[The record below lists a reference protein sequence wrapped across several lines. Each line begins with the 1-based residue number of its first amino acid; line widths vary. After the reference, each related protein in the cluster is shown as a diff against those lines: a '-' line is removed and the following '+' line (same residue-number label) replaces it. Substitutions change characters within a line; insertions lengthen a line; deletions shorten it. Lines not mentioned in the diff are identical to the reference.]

1 MVRVNTVQVT
11 DTGTDSTDLMEYEDF
26 EHVRHITTEDRY
38 RVSCAKTEVRTDT
51 ELEIQKQQDLESCL
65 REAKRV
71 IEDSNSTETE
81 RQEAVRR
88 MELKVDEADRYR
100 RFLTAQKRDIDN
112 CKAIQTR
119 SKQRELEQK
128 STEKTVENQTEQKTE
143 ENIYEDYDKE
153 FQATERSR
161 RRVRF
166 EDFIQSSGERKMITE
181 HIQVENRVR
190 QPKGQNASQNEKQ
203 KERSAKAIAEA
214 ERRGATR
221 ADLEDKLAQEIQEQ
235 QHDLFKEK
243 PQVVTK
249 ENIQVYKENDFS
261 AGAAIKDVSD
271 FTLATYLMENKVSL

>member
-1 MVRVNTVQVT
+1 
-11 DTGTDSTDLMEYEDF
+11 
-26 EHVRHITTEDRY
+26 
-38 RVSCAKTEVRTDT
+38 
-51 ELEIQKQQDLESCL
+51 
-65 REAKRV
+65 
-71 IEDSNSTETE
+71 
-81 RQEAVRR
+81 

-100 RFLTAQKRDIDN
+100 RFLTAQKRDIDK

-261 AGAAIKDVSD
+261 TGTAIKDVGD